1 MVRITAEML
10 GQLADLSALE
20 LSAEETDALATDIEK
35 IIGYIDQ
42 MNEID
47 TDAVEPTY
55 QVTELKNVWR
65 EDEVDVNLL
74 SGEELLKMAGDNV
87 ASGQI
92 KVPKVL

>member
-10 GQLADLSALE
+10 GQLANLSALE
-20 LSAEETDALATDIEK
+20 LSAEETDALAADIEK

-47 TDAVEPTY
+47 TDAVEPTC

-87 ASGQI
+87 TSGQI

>member
-10 GQLADLSALE
+10 GQLANLSALE
-20 LSAEETDALATDIEK
+20 LSAEETDALAADIEK

-87 ASGQI
+87 TSGQI